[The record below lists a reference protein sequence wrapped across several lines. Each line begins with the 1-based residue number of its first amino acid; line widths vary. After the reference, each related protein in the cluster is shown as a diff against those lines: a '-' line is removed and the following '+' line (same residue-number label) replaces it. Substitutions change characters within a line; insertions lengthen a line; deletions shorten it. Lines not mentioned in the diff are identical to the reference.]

1 MSDRR
6 LVPLLLWC
14 LLLTACS
21 GLDFRRDNSPPVAT
35 GVSID
40 QRVSEKEALNWIAS
54 YRALA
59 SASSDD
65 QRREYQAAQAAIGK
79 DFSEANRIR
88 LALALSLPS
97 APWRDDNKLMNLL
110 DASPTLLKRSD
121 SPLHQLLVLVFKQAQ
136 ERQRLRDEQRKRES
150 DLLEEQKRLREEQ
163 RRHEAELLE
172 ERRRNEDLQMKLD
185 ALRRIDQVIKQR
197 KHGLENPP

>member
-1 MSDRR
+1 
-6 LVPLLLWC
+6 
-14 LLLTACS
+14 LTACS
-21 GLDFRRDNSPPVAT
+21 ILDLRSDNSSPVAT

-40 QRVSEKEALNWIAS
+40 QQVSEKEALNWIAS
-54 YRALA
+54 YRTLA

-79 DFSEANRIR
+79 EYSEGNRIR
-88 LALALSLPS
+88 LALALSLPGV
-97 APWRDDNKLMNLL
+97 PWRDDGKLINLL
-110 DASPTLLKRSD
+110 ETPPSLLRRPD
-121 SPLHQLLVLVFKQAQ
+121 SPLHQLLFLVFKQAQ

-150 DLLEEQKRLREEQ
+150 DLLDEQKRLRDEQ

-197 KHGLENPP
+197 KHGLESAP